1 MPDDIISVYWDADV
15 FLSYINGTPDRL
27 PHLDALLEQSGKDI
41 RIYTSTISIV
51 EVAFGKAEQD
61 KKVLDAE
68 TEKKINRLWLP
79 GSAVSLIEFHSLI
92 AQQAKTI
99 MRYAI
104 SQGWQLKPMDAIH
117 MATARSI
124 QAKEIH
130 TYEPAWDKYSDH
142 IGITIGRPIAAQPK
156 LL

>member
-1 MPDDIISVYWDADV
+1 MVRR
-15 FLSYINGTPDRL
+15 INF

-41 RIYTSTISIV
+41 RIHTSTISIV

-61 KKVLDAE
+61 KKVIDAE

-79 GSAVSLIEFHSLI
+79 GFPLLVLSSFTPII

-104 SQGWQLKPMDAIH
+104 SQGWKLKPMDAIH